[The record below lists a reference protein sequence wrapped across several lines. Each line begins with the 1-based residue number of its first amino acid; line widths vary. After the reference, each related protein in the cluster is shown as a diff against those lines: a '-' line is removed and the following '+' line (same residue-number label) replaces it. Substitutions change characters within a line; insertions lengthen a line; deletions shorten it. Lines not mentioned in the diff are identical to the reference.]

1 MKIRLERD
9 VLAEAVQWAARSL
22 PVRPSVPI
30 LAGLLVRADA
40 DGVTFSS
47 FDYETS
53 AKISV
58 KAEVSD
64 EGQALVSGRLLADI
78 SRSLPARPVEITAD
92 DTRVELVC
100 GSARFTLQTL
110 PVADYPALPSMPE
123 STGTVPSDV
132 FAQAVAQVVVAA
144 GRDELLPVFTGVRV
158 EIEGDTISLLATDR
172 YRMALKE
179 LTWNPTATQVSAT
192 ALVPAK
198 VLNDTARS
206 MTAGEEVTL
215 SLASGATGDGIIGF
229 EGHGAAGERQTTT
242 RLLDGEFPKVRHIM
256 NTAPTMNVRVSTAE
270 AIAAAKRVALVAER
284 NTSLRMLVG
293 DGVVTLE
300 AATGDQAQGSEAIEA
315 TIDQP
320 GGGEPAVTAAGFNPS
335 YLLDALGAFD
345 TPYVNFG
352 FTAPSKPC
360 QLTGLPSLD
369 ARAADRLP
377 PRDHAHAPA
386 ASWAVARARSGPELR
401 SSSSLANEKRV
412 RSLVVQTG
420 RLPCRR
426 SRPRNSV
433 ASPLGANGSVR
444 LTTIAGNHR
453 RSGACH
459 AAGNG
464 RAGSDGRQHRAAS
477 DAQRTRVRGLRRQ
490 PRVGQAARG

>member
-1 MKIRLERD
+1 VKIRLERD

-53 AKISV
+53 AQISV
-58 KAEVSD
+58 KAAVAD
-64 EGQALVSGRLLADI
+64 EGQALISGRLLSDI
-78 SRSLPARPVEITAD
+78 SKSLPAKPVDITSD
-92 DTRVELVC
+92 DSRMELVC

-110 PVADYPALPSMPE
+110 PVADYPTLPSMPE
-123 STGTVPSDV
+123 SSGTVPSTV

-179 LTWNPTATQVSAT
+179 LTWNPGSPQASAT

-198 VLNDTARS
+198 VLNDTSRS

-215 SLASGATGDGIIGF
+215 SLASAGAGDGIIGF

-256 NTAPTMNVRVSTAE
+256 NTAAVLNVRVSTAE
-270 AIAAAKRVALVAER
+270 VIAAAKRVALVAER
-284 NTSLRMLVG
+284 NTSLRMLIA
-293 DGVVTLE
+293 DGSITLE
-300 AATGDQAQGSEAIEA
+300 AATGDQAQASEAIEA
-315 TIDQP
+315 FVDQP
-320 GGGEPAVTAAGFNPS
+320 EGGDLAVTAAGFNPN

-345 TPYVNFG
+345 TPYVNFA

-360 QLTGLPSLD
+360 QLTGVPALDGEALTDYRHVIMLMRLPS
-369 ARAADRLP
+369 
-377 PRDHAHAPA
+377 
-386 ASWAVARARSGPELR
+386 
-401 SSSSLANEKRV
+401 
-412 RSLVVQTG
+412 
-420 RLPCRR
+420 
-426 SRPRNSV
+426 
-433 ASPLGANGSVR
+433 
-444 LTTIAGNHR
+444 
-453 RSGACH
+453 
-459 AAGNG
+459 
-464 RAGSDGRQHRAAS
+464 
-477 DAQRTRVRGLRRQ
+477 
-490 PRVGQAARG
+490 

>member
-64 EGQALVSGRLLADI
+64 EGQVLVSGRLLADI
-78 SRSLPARPVEITAD
+78 SRSLPARPAEISAD
-92 DTRVELVC
+92 DTRMELVC

-123 STGTVPSDV
+123 STGTVPSEL

-179 LTWNPTATQVSAT
+179 LTWNPAATSVSAT

-215 SLASGATGDGIIGF
+215 SLASAGAGDGIIGF
-229 EGHGAAGERQTTT
+229 EGHGAAGARQTTT

-256 NTAPTMNVRVSTAE
+256 NTTALMNVRVSTAE

-315 TIDQP
+315 SIDQP
-320 GGGEPAVTAAGFNPS
+320 GGDDPVVTAAGFNPS

-369 ARAADRLP
+369 AEPLTDYRHVIMLMRLP
-377 PRDHAHAPA
+377 
-386 ASWAVARARSGPELR
+386 S
-401 SSSSLANEKRV
+401 
-412 RSLVVQTG
+412 
-420 RLPCRR
+420 
-426 SRPRNSV
+426 
-433 ASPLGANGSVR
+433 
-444 LTTIAGNHR
+444 
-453 RSGACH
+453 
-459 AAGNG
+459 
-464 RAGSDGRQHRAAS
+464 
-477 DAQRTRVRGLRRQ
+477 
-490 PRVGQAARG
+490 